1 MDDVHFSSAEIRR
14 DASELRR
21 FLRQEDKA
29 RRRARRAQIR
39 RILDEESSDDRFTS
53 EDALDN
59 TFAEKEQ
66 LDARRP
72 GPKPPPGKPPQR
84 LLQAAGKTQVA
95 CSKQPGTAWLAS
107 GSVFQKVAA
116 NCKVEQPCSR
126 SPMYRTGV
134 EQSRTGERGAAA
146 SGSAG
151 KAEVLHSTAAQRQ
164 CRPDSSCKR
173 SGGATT
179 SPPPK
184 RHRKH
189 HGRGCGG

>member
-14 DASELRR
+14 GASELRR

-84 LLQAAGKTQVA
+84 LLQTASGSAGKTQVA
-95 CSKQPGTAWLAS
+95 CSKQPCAARLAS
-107 GSVFQKVAA
+107 GSVVPKVPA
-116 NCKVEQPCSR
+116 NCHPAKAIHTTRAQQN
-126 SPMYRTGV
+126 T
-134 EQSRTGERGAAA
+134 TGEDVGAE
-146 SGSAG
+146 SESAG
-151 KAEVLHSTAAQRQ
+151 ATVLLEVTFCSTVRQRQ
-164 CRPDSSCKR
+164 CRAECSCQR
-173 SGGATT
+173 
-179 SPPPK
+179 P
-184 RHRKH
+184 
-189 HGRGCGG
+189 GRGTTFSFPKDGS

>member
-95 CSKQPGTAWLAS
+95 CSKQPGTARLAS
-107 GSVFQKVAA
+107 GSVFPKVAA
-116 NCKVEQPCSR
+116 NCKDR
-126 SPMYRTGV
+126 AGV

-164 CRPDSSCKR
+164 CRADSSCKR

-179 SPPPK
+179 FPPPK
-184 RHRKH
+184 RHTKH
-189 HGRGCGG
+189 DGRGCGG